1 MFTCT
6 DAELEALLD
15 PAQVIA
21 AIRAAFAGGFEKVSM
36 PQRLHLETETG
47 TLLIMP
53 CATADDDVFGLKIVS
68 VSRKSRPEG
77 RVRAS
82 YMLLDAK
89 TSRTIA
95 VLEANYL
102 TDLRT
107 AATTVI
113 ASEIL
118 VRPDAVTLGVFG
130 TGRQAEAHLTMLSL
144 LRRFRRIL
152 VSGTS
157 ATKTDAFAQ
166 RMQEQCGCDIEA
178 TDAETCA
185 ASSDVICTC
194 TSSAQP
200 LFRGDLI
207 RPGTHLNLIGTFQA
221 HAREVDSV
229 LIRSARVFVDTYE
242 AALAEAG
249 DILLPLRAAEIGRE
263 HVLGDLHELV
273 TGEKLGRAS
282 SEDITV
288 FKSVG
293 CALEDL
299 VTAKLAL
306 RAIESRAEATEESAT
321 S

>member
-1 MFTCT
+1 MFTCN
-6 DAELEALLD
+6 DLELEALLD
-15 PAQVIA
+15 PMQVVA
-21 AIRAAFAGGFEKVSM
+21 AIRAAFASGFEKVSI
-36 PQRLHLETETG
+36 PPRLHLETDRG

-53 CATADDDVFGLKIVS
+53 CAIAGDDVYGVKMVS
-68 VSRKSRPEG
+68 VSREARPEG

-82 YMLLDAK
+82 YLLLNGRSK
-89 TSRTIA
+89 TLA
-95 VLEANYL
+95 VFEANYL

-118 VRPDAVTLGVFG
+118 ARPDAVTLGIFG
-130 TGRQAEAHLTMLSL
+130 TGRQAEAHVAMLSRV
-144 LRRFRRIL
+144 RRFRRIL

-166 RMQEQCGCDIEA
+166 RMQEQCRCDIEA
-178 TDAETCA
+178 TAAETCA